1 MTGARVASPIRSVA
15 FDRDQGSAH
24 SNAEDSQMTKVLTVY
39 YSRSGFTRKVAKAIE
54 KVTGCA
60 LEEIL
65 EVKRRSGLIGYLV
78 AGLDALLDRKAE
90 LAGARENPAGYD
102 IVVIGCPVWASR
114 APPAVRAYV
123 RAHAGEI
130 RNVALFC
137 TMGGNGG
144 QTVISELASLC
155 GRAPI
160 SSMALTD
167 AQISDGSFLG
177 VMKQFTDAL
186 RAPA

>member
-1 MTGARVASPIRSVA
+1 MPKI
-15 FDRDQGSAH
+15 
-24 SNAEDSQMTKVLTVY
+24 LTVY
-39 YSRSGFTRKVAKAIE
+39 YSRSGFTRIVAETVE
-54 KVTGCA
+54 KMTGCA

-65 EVKRRSGLIGYLV
+65 EVKRRSGLIGYLG

-90 LAGARENPAGYD
+90 LASAKENPAGYD

-123 RAHAGEI
+123 RAHAGEMKK
-130 RNVALFC
+130 VALFC

-155 GRAPI
+155 GRATV
-160 SSMALTD
+160 SSMVLTD
-167 AQISDGSFLG
+167 AQISDGSFRGML
-177 VMKQFTDAL
+177 KQFTEAL
-186 RAPA
+186 RVPA